1 MYNRLRCY
9 IICCI
14 TFFSCA
20 ISIKTKAGDIAP
32 KIRVACIG
40 NSITYGAGL
49 QNPFRD
55 SYPGVLEQ
63 LLGTGY
69 DVRNFGISGRT
80 ALQKGDRPY
89 MRERA
94 YAEALDFAP
103 NIVTI
108 KLGTNDTKPW
118 NWIHKEEF
126 EHDLFELVRSF
137 QTLDTR
143 PRVILCLPVPAP
155 EGGKSINEETLVR
168 DVIPAIRKVARRSGA
183 EVLDLHEALQPYY
196 PRCFPD
202 GVHPDAEGS
211 RLMARTLYTCITK
224 QPAPEVAASGAF
236 PGRHHFEEKQK
247 TVKS

>member
-9 IICCI
+9 IICCV

-80 ALQKGDRPY
+80 ALQKGGSSL
-89 MRERA
+89 
-94 YAEALDFAP
+94 YA
-103 NIVTI
+103 
-108 KLGTNDTKPW
+108 
-118 NWIHKEEF
+118 
-126 EHDLFELVRSF
+126 
-137 QTLDTR
+137 
-143 PRVILCLPVPAP
+143 
-155 EGGKSINEETLVR
+155 
-168 DVIPAIRKVARRSGA
+168 
-183 EVLDLHEALQPYY
+183 
-196 PRCFPD
+196 
-202 GVHPDAEGS
+202 
-211 RLMARTLYTCITK
+211 
-224 QPAPEVAASGAF
+224 
-236 PGRHHFEEKQK
+236 
-247 TVKS
+247 